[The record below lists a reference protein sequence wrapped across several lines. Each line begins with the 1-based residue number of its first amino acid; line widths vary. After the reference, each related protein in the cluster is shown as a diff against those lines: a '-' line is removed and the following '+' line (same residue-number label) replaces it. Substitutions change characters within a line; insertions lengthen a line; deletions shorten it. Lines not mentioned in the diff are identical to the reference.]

1 MRAFLLMLCLCM
13 AAFSFG
19 QKHSISINYKP
30 SLTFLGKQNQAFQHY
45 YFKSRKG
52 DLTFKSAASI
62 LYTYQLFNRLSLTAG
77 LEYAKQGQNIHFD
90 TATQFGNGNIL
101 KIELNYVRIPFTIN
115 YTVIKETGWEL
126 IAYSGISL
134 GLVTKRHDN
143 YQNMIMEAIGL
154 PPSEQEYKDQD
165 WAVPMGVIY
174 KKELTSK
181 LSASFNLEYLLG
193 ITNAFSEKRFGVLS
207 QFDNSKQRR
216 LSVGIGISYNFGK

>member
-1 MRAFLLMLCLCM
+1 MKVKLLIVFLFLSALT
-13 AAFSFG
+13 FG
-19 QKHSISINYKP
+19 QKQSISINYKP
-30 SLTFLGKQNQAFQHY
+30 SLTFLGKQNQEFQHY

-52 DLTFKSAASI
+52 DLTFKSAANI

-77 LEYAKQGQNIHFD
+77 LEYAQQGQNIHFD

-101 KIELNYVRIPFTIN
+101 KIELNYLRIPFTIN

-143 YQNMIMEAIGL
+143 YQNMIMEAIL
-154 PPSEQEYKDQD
+154 LAPSEQEYKDQD
-165 WAVPMGVIY
+165 WAIPMGVTY
-174 KKELTSK
+174 KKELTSN

-207 QFDNSKQRR
+207 QFDNSKQSR
-216 LSVGIGISYNFGK
+216 LSVGIGISYNLGK